1 MTETKGQMSA
11 QDNMKKRASGQN
23 GEGKIQVR
31 VFSLENGLQI
41 YDKALM
47 IHVKSEKNSLL
58 IMEDY
63 LPIIGMVD
71 GSIVIT
77 WADDELTLSGIK
89 GFYCHEHN
97 SFFLLLKES
106 SNVGSL

>member
-1 MTETKGQMSA
+1 MPDTIKATAAKENTAKPADG
-11 QDNMKKRASGQN
+11 KT
-23 GEGKIQVR
+23 EGKIQVR
-31 VFSLENGLQI
+31 VFSLKNGLQV

-47 IHVKSEKNSLL
+47 IHVKSKKNSLL

-71 GSIVIT
+71 GSIVIS
-77 WADDELTLSGIK
+77 WADDEMTLSGIK

-97 SFFLLLKES
+97 SFFLLLKEN
-106 SNVGSL
+106 SNVE

>member
-1 MTETKGQMSA
+1 MQNSNARSA
-11 QDNMKKRASGQN
+11 TQQN
-23 GEGKIQVR
+23 TVRDSANSKAEGKIQVR
-31 VFSLENGLQI
+31 VFSLKNGLQV

-47 IHVKSEKNSLL
+47 IHVRSKKNSLL

-71 GSIVIT
+71 GSIVIS
-77 WADDELTLSGIK
+77 WADDEMTLSGIK

-106 SNVGSL
+106 SNVG

>member
-1 MTETKGQMSA
+1 MPDIS
-11 QDNMKKRASGQN
+11 RAPVKANTAGKPAD
-23 GEGKIQVR
+23 GKTEGKIQVR
-31 VFSLENGLQI
+31 VFSLKNGLQV

-47 IHVKSEKNSLL
+47 IHVKSKKNSLL

-71 GSIVIT
+71 GSIVIS
-77 WADDELTLSGIK
+77 WADDEMTLSGIK

-106 SNVGSL
+106 SHVE

>member
-1 MTETKGQMSA
+1 MPETKSANVYMAGNTVNGKSEGQ
-11 QDNMKKRASGQN
+11 
-23 GEGKIQVR
+23 IQVR
-31 VFSLENGLQI
+31 VFSLKNGLQI

-47 IHVKSEKNSLL
+47 IHVKSKKNSLL

-77 WADDELTLSGIK
+77 WADDELTLPCIK

-106 SNVGSL
+106 SNVG

>member
-1 MTETKGQMSA
+1 MPESNKAPAANENTRSA
-11 QDNMKKRASGQN
+11 DSKT
-23 GEGKIQVR
+23 EGKIQVR
-31 VFSLENGLQI
+31 VFSLKNGLQV

-47 IHVKSEKNSLL
+47 IHVKSKKNSLL

-71 GSIVIT
+71 GSIVIS
-77 WADDELTLSGIK
+77 WADDEMTLSGIK

-106 SNVGSL
+106 SDVG

>member
-1 MTETKGQMSA
+1 MPESNRAQAANENKARRPADGMT
-11 QDNMKKRASGQN
+11 
-23 GEGKIQVR
+23 EGKIQVR
-31 VFSLENGLQI
+31 VFSLKNGLQV

-47 IHVKSEKNSLL
+47 IHVKSKKNSLL

-71 GSIVIT
+71 GSIVIS
-77 WADDELTLSGIK
+77 WADDEMTLSGIK

-106 SNVGSL
+106 SDVG

>member
-1 MTETKGQMSA
+1 MPDIS
-11 QDNMKKRASGQN
+11 RAPAAKTNTSGQPAE
-23 GEGKIQVR
+23 GKTEGKIQVR
-31 VFSLENGLQI
+31 VFSLKNGLQV

-47 IHVKSEKNSLL
+47 IHVKNKKSSLL

-71 GSIVIT
+71 GSIVIS
-77 WADDELTLSGIK
+77 WADDEMTLNGIK

-106 SNVGSL
+106 SNVE